1 MPRRLRGPLR
11 AVIVLAVGVCVC
23 GPLSASA
30 LAQPGWMMTGHSS
43 PTAMPPGGSSTIVL
57 DVMNVGDSA
66 SSGQITVTD
75 TLPEGVTAEEAGTL
89 GSIGF
94 GEQPGLPIN
103 QGDWQCTGNGPGGVS
118 GARVVRCTSELS
130 YEGGGGF
137 PGSPRGEH
145 PAPGIALKVKLPAA
159 KSPGEVVTKTN
170 SATIS
175 GGGAS
180 EPASTSDKLTITEK
194 ELGFGI
200 QGWDAWAS
208 NADGTIDTQAGSHP
222 YEITFVTSLNNAHNE
237 SGWYEAGVGGKY
249 GGPEARDYV
258 AKLPPGFVGEPNA
271 IPRCTRQ
278 QLDAHE
284 CPAGSQLGV
293 LTLMAAGGIV
303 QDGEEPIFNMVAPT
317 GYPDEI
323 GYLFSEGSEAIE
335 TRFDTEVRSGSDYGL
350 TTHFSN
356 VPEQGI
362 IESIVTL
369 WGEPGSPSHNPWR
382 GRIGDLFGGGCGNG
396 PGRGACQTVS
406 GEEKPFFTLPTSC
419 SPEPIKFTVEAN
431 TWQSL
436 AYTAKATSTF
446 HDANGVP
453 TSLTGCEHLT
463 FGPTVTTDPDTSRAD
478 TPAGLTVEVKAPVNG
493 LQVPGGLSSAD
504 LQNTTVAL
512 PRGVAINPGQAAGLA
527 ACGPGEDGLT
537 PRQEESL
544 PEEPHAS
551 EDNGPPSCPSASKV
565 GTDEIVTPDLVKPLQ
580 GSVYVLKSE
589 PPELKLLVAASGEG
603 VNVKLVG
610 VVHLNESTGQLTTT
624 FAGTPALPF
633 TNFRLSFSGGAQ
645 AALATPT
652 QCGVYGPEQG
662 FSADFESWA
671 SPTLGNV
678 FPTAAFAITSG
689 TNGAPCPPS
698 PLPYTP
704 QLDAG
709 STTDQ
714 AGGYT
719 DFSLLLQ
726 VPDDQQRTT
735 RLQFKTPEGL
745 LGMIS
750 KVPLCTNAQA
760 EANACPEAS
769 QIGHTV
775 VASGPGPYPLVVPQP
790 GQQPAPIYLTEG
802 YEGAPYGLS
811 IVVPLHVGPFVL
823 PTQRVRARI
832 EVDELTSQ
840 LTVTTS
846 ALPQYV
852 AGVPTDLR
860 SIDAVIDRPGFMF
873 NPTGCTKRPFS
884 GTAYGIEGAS
894 APISSPFQMGSCRA
908 LLFQP
913 NFKVSTSGKTSRA
926 NGASLDAKIV
936 YPTGNLGAN
945 QASSQSN
952 IASVKVDLPK
962 QLPSR
967 LTTLQKACTAAQF
980 NSNPAGCPAASVVGH
995 ATAVTPVL
1003 PVALNGPAYFVSNGG
1018 EAFPNL
1024 IVVLQGYG
1032 VTIHLIGDT
1041 FISKAGVTSSTFK
1054 QVPDVP
1060 IASFDLNLP
1069 EGKYSALAA
1078 NGNLC
1083 TSKLAMPTEFVG
1095 QNGAEIKQS
1104 TPITVEG
1111 CSTAISIVSH
1121 KVKGRTLTVSVSV
1134 PAAGRVTASGKG
1146 LSSSSKS
1153 AKARETLTFKLTQK
1167 KAGKLKTTVAVSF
1180 TPSTGKDRKKQ
1191 AKSARVTFEK

>member
-1 MPRRLRGPLR
+1 
-11 AVIVLAVGVCVC
+11 VIVLAVGVCAC

-30 LAQPGWMMTGHSS
+30 LAQPGWMMTGHSD
-43 PTAMPPGGSSTIVL
+43 PTAMPPGGSSYIVL
-57 DVMNVGDSA
+57 NVMNVGDSA
-66 SSGQITVTD
+66 SRGQITMTD

-89 GSIGF
+89 GYIGF
-94 GEQPGLPIN
+94 AEERSTLPV
-103 QGDWQCTGNGPGGVS
+103 DESERFWHCTGNGPGGVS
-118 GARVVRCTSELS
+118 GATVVRCTSELS

-137 PGSPRGEH
+137 PGTTEGGQSQGYLETH
-145 PAPGIALKVKLPAA
+145 PHLAPGIVLKVKLPAV
-159 KSPGEVVTKTN
+159 KSPGEEVRKTN

-180 EPASTSDKLTITEK
+180 GPASTSDLLRITEK
-194 ELGFGI
+194 EVGFGI
-200 QGWDAWAS
+200 QGFDMWAS

-222 YEITFVTSLNNAHNE
+222 YEITFVTSLNNLWE
-237 SGWYEAGVGGKY
+237 EGWLSAGPI
-249 GGPEARDYV
+249 GGPKRRPQARDYV
-258 AKLPPGFVGEPNA
+258 GKLPPGFVGEANA
-271 IPRCTRQ
+271 IQQCTRQ
-278 QLDAHE
+278 QLDARA

-293 LTLMAAGGIV
+293 LTIMAVGGIV
-303 QDGEEPIFNMVAPT
+303 QDGQEPIFNMVAPS
-317 GYPDEI
+317 GYPAEI
-323 GYLFSEGSEAIE
+323 GYLFSEGEEAIE

-356 VPEQGI
+356 IPEQSI
-362 IESIVTL
+362 IETIVTL
-369 WGEPGSPSHNPWR
+369 WGVPGDPSHDAWR
-382 GRIGDLFGGGCGNG
+382 GHIGELFGGGCAVGSSC
-396 PGRGACQTVS
+396 PMVS
-406 GEEKPFFTLPTSC
+406 NSEKPFLTLPTSC
-419 SPEPIKFTVEAN
+419 SPEPMKFTVEAN
-431 TWQSL
+431 TWGNF
-436 AYTAKATSTF
+436 AYTAKATSTY

-453 TSLTGCEHLT
+453 VSLTGCEHLT
-463 FGPTVTTDPDTSRAD
+463 FAPTVTTDPDTSRAD

-512 PRGVAINPGQAAGLA
+512 PRGVAVNPGQAAGLE

-544 PEEPHAS
+544 PEEPHAG
-551 EDNGPPSCPSASKV
+551 EDNGPPSCPGASKV
-565 GTDEIVTPDLVKPLQ
+565 GTDEIVTPDLAKPLQ
-580 GSVYVLKSE
+580 GSVYVLQSE

-603 VNVKLVG
+603 VNIKLVG
-610 VVHLNESTGQLTTT
+610 VVHLSESTGQLTTT
-624 FAGTPALPF
+624 FANTPALPF

-652 QCGVYGPEQG
+652 QCGLYGPEQG

-671 SPTLGNV
+671 SPTLGNA
-678 FPTAAFAITSG
+678 FPTASFAITSG

-714 AGGYT
+714 AGGFT

-750 KVPLCTNAQA
+750 RVPLCTNAQA

-769 QIGHTV
+769 QIGHTT
-775 VASGPGPYPLVVPQP
+775 VASGPGPYPLVIPQP
-790 GQQPAPIYLTEG
+790 GQPPAPVYLTEG

-846 ALPQYV
+846 PLPQYV

-873 NPTGCTKRPFS
+873 NPTGCTKRPFN
-884 GTAYGIEGAS
+884 GTAYGVEGAS
-894 APISSPFQMGSCRA
+894 APISTPFQMGSCRA
-908 LLFQP
+908 LLFAPDFQ
-913 NFKVSTSGKTSRA
+913 VSTSGKTSRTD
-926 NGASLDAKIV
+926 GASLDAKIV
-936 YPTGNLGAN
+936 YPTTPLGAN
-945 QASSQSN
+945 QASGQSN

-1003 PVALNGPAYFVSNGG
+1003 PVPLTGPAYFVSNGG
-1018 EAFPNL
+1018 ESFPNL

-1041 FISKAGVTSSTFK
+1041 FISNAGVTSSTFK

-1060 IASFDLNLP
+1060 ISLFELTLP
-1069 EGKYSALAA
+1069 EGPYSALGT
-1078 NGNLC
+1078 NYDLC
-1083 TSKLAMPTEFVG
+1083 TQKLAMPTEFVG
-1095 QNGAEIKQS
+1095 QNGAEIHES
-1104 TPITVEG
+1104 TPIEVTG
-1111 CSTAISIVSH
+1111 CSGSISVISS
-1121 KVKGRTLTVSVSV
+1121 KVKKRTLTVAVSV
-1134 PAAGRVTASGKG
+1134 PAAGKLTASGKG
-1146 LSSSSKS
+1146 VTSASKS
-1153 AKARETLTFKLTQK
+1153 AGGRETLTLTLTQR
-1167 KAGKLKTTVAVSF
+1167 KAGKLKTKLELTF
-1180 TPSTGKDRKKQ
+1180 TPSKGKKQ
-1191 AKSARVTFEK
+1191 SKTIAISFKK

>member
-1 MPRRLRGPLR
+1 MPRNLGGPLR
-11 AVIVLAVGVCVC
+11 AVIVLAVSACVC

-30 LAQPGWMMTGHSS
+30 LANPGWMMTGHSD
-43 PTAMPPGGSSTIVL
+43 PTAMPPGGSGGIVL
-57 DVMNVGDSA
+57 DVINDGDSE
-66 SSGQITVTD
+66 SGGLTTVTD
-75 TLPEGVTAEEAGTL
+75 TLPDGVTAEEAGTL
-89 GSIGF
+89 GYLVDGF
-94 GEQPGLPIN
+94 PVRQS
-103 QGDWQCTGNGPGGVS
+103 QWKCTGNGLGGVVF
-118 GARVVRCTSELS
+118 GATVVRCTTESGFR
-130 YEGGGGF
+130 GGGGV
-137 PGSPRGEH
+137 PGSEAGGE
-145 PAPGIALKVKLPAA
+145 PEIALKVKLPAT
-159 KSPGEVVTKTN
+159 EETLMN
-170 SATIS
+170 QATIS
-175 GGGAS
+175 GGGALG
-180 EPASTSDKLTITEK
+180 PASTSDPLRITSK
-194 ELGFGI
+194 PLPFGFA
-200 QGWDAWAS
+200 GWDMWAS
-208 NADGTIDTQAGSHP
+208 NANGTIDTQAGSHP
-222 YEITFVTSLNNAHNE
+222 YELTFVTSLNNLKEASDGE
-237 SGWYEAGVGGKY
+237 QWVASGPGS
-249 GGPEARDYV
+249 PRIRDFI
-258 AKLPPGFVGEPNA
+258 AKLPPGIVGEPDA
-271 IPRCTRQ
+271 VAKCTRQ

-284 CPAGSQLGV
+284 CPPGSQIGV
-293 LTLMAAGGIV
+293 LAVVAAEGIV
-303 QDGEEPIFNMVAPT
+303 DDGTQGVYNMVAPA

-323 GYLFSEGSEAIE
+323 GYLFGEEGEAIE
-335 TRFDTEVRSGSDYGL
+335 QRFDTEVRSGSDYGL
-350 TTHFSN
+350 TTHFDN
-356 VPEQGI
+356 IAERNI
-362 IESIVTL
+362 IETVLTL
-369 WGEPGSPSHNPWR
+369 WGEPGEKSHEGWR
-382 GRIGDLFGGGCGNG
+382 GVYLGVFKGGGCSGSN
-396 PGRGACQTVS
+396 CQSVTNT
-406 GEEKPFFTLPTSC
+406 EKPFFTLPTSC
-419 SPEPIKFTVEAN
+419 GAPIESSIEAN
-431 TWQSL
+431 SWGNPEFS
-436 AYTAKATSTF
+436 APATTKF
-446 HDANGVP
+446 HDSNGVP
-453 TSLTGCEHLT
+453 IGLTGCEHLT
-463 FGPTVTTDPDTSRAD
+463 FGPTITTDPDTSKAD
-478 TPAGLTVEVKAPVNG
+478 TPSGLTVEVKAPVNG
-493 LQVPGGLSSAD
+493 LTQPGGFSSAD
-504 LQNTTVAL
+504 IQNTTVAL
-512 PRGVAINPGQAAGLA
+512 PRGIAINPGQAAGLA

-544 PEEPHAS
+544 PEEPHAG
-551 EDNGPPSCPSASKV
+551 EDNGPPSCPGASKV
-565 GTDEIVTPDLVKPLQ
+565 GTDEILTPLLSGPLQ
-580 GSVYVLKSE
+580 GNVYVLQSN

-610 VVHLNESTGQLTTT
+610 AVHLCENTGETIERAGRTYTCAAPGQLITT
-624 FAGTPALPF
+624 FAGTPELPF
-633 TNFRLSFSGGAQ
+633 TNFKLSFSGGAQ

-662 FSADFESWA
+662 FSSDFESWA
-671 SPTLGNV
+671 SPFIGEV
-678 FPTAAFAITSG
+678 FPAAALAITSG
-689 TNGAPCPPS
+689 TDGAPCPPS

-714 AGGYT
+714 AGGFT
-719 DFSLLLQ
+719 DFSMLLQ

-750 KVPLCTNAQA
+750 RVPLCTNAQA

-769 QIGHTV
+769 QIGHTT
-775 VASGPGPYPLVVPQP
+775 VASGPGPYPLVIPQP

-852 AGVPTDLR
+852 GGVPTDLR

-873 NPTGCTKRPFS
+873 NPTGCTPRPFS

-894 APISSPFQMGSCRA
+894 APISSPFQMGSCRS

-913 NFKVSTSGKTSRA
+913 DFKVSTSGKTSRA

-936 YPTGNLGAN
+936 YPTGALGAN
-945 QASSQSN
+945 QASGQSN

-980 NSNPAGCPAASVVGH
+980 DSNPAGCPAASVVGH

-1060 IASFDLNLP
+1060 ITSFDLNLP

-1083 TSKLAMPTEFVG
+1083 TSKLVMPTEFIG
-1095 QNGAEIKQS
+1095 QNGAEIKQN
-1104 TPITVEG
+1104 TPISVTG
-1111 CSTAISIVSH
+1111 CAKT
-1121 KVKGRTLTVSVSV
+1121 KTLTR
-1134 PAAGRVTASGKG
+1134 AQ
-1146 LSSSSKS
+1146 
-1153 AKARETLTFKLTQK
+1153 KLTKALKVCHKDHNKAKRQSCARQAQK
-1167 KAGKLKTTVAVSF
+1167 KFGPVKK
-1180 TPSTGKDRKKQ
+1180 RK
-1191 AKSARVTFEK
+1191 